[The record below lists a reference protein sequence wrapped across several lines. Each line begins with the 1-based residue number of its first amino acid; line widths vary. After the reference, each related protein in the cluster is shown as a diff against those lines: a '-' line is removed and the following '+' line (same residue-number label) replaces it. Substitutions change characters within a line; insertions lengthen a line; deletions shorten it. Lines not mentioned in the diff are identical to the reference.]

1 MASILS
7 RENISSAFRFF
18 SNMFMLFIFS
28 KVVSIRI
35 AWIFISV
42 ATTVLALWL
51 CARSI
56 NAITR
61 KIDTKDINSINRRV
75 DEAVSFMLLSIL
87 VYHFTI
93 LLMFISFIRSPDT
106 KFIVFKICYIT
117 VFELIPLFISSAFVF
132 LRWKDNLK
140 PIYLRISN
148 YALIITLIS
157 LTAWVIY
164 VFRIIWG
171 SELALALTK
180 NYTPSIICYFCS
192 GLVVIL
198 GLLCIIAVPSQEY
211 INIYETK
218 RIAIEKKNDKTE
230 KIVTEKKEE
239 TSSTKEE
246 SKKDL

>member
-7 RENISSAFRFF
+7 RENLSSAFRFF

-28 KVVSIRI
+28 KVVTIRI
-35 AWIFISV
+35 DWIFISV
-42 ATTVLALWL
+42 ATTVFAFWL

-61 KIDTKDINSINRRV
+61 KIDTKNINDINRRV
-75 DEAVSFMLLSIL
+75 DEAVSFILLSIL

-106 KFIVFKICYIT
+106 KFIVYKICYIT
-117 VFELIPLFISSAFVF
+117 VFELIPLFISGVFIF

-140 PIYLRISN
+140 PIFLRISN
-148 YALIITLIS
+148 YVLIFTLIS
-157 LTAWVIY
+157 LTAWVVY

-171 SELALALTK
+171 SELAIAFTK
-180 NYTPSIICYFCS
+180 NYAPSIICYFCS

-198 GLLCIIAVPSQEY
+198 GLLCIISVPSQEY

-218 RIAIEKKNDKTE
+218 KIAMEKKDDKAE
-230 KIVTEKKEE
+230 KIVTEKKD
-239 TSSTKEE
+239 E